1 MASILYFEE
10 LDLLML
16 LKVRWLYWNAWRIWC
31 FHPSPNFCVS
41 ISTPGTE
48 LDLLNEANSTYSV
61 PLQPPCRQP
70 GTWVLGTVAE
80 HKGCCR
86 ELGIIQPHSRA
97 ALAEHHSVSLKCRG
111 VCLSVNPAARLVSRL
126 DLSLALL
133 WSCLQPQCW
142 SVLLDV
148 EAWGCVC
155 HGTAP
160 AMAPVGLTRIPLCS
174 QCHWDVSLPARG
186 GPEIW
191 SSPYLC
197 HAEISSSSS
206 SNPKQTSQWGR
217 KASAKSNL
225 LNSLYRSVEM
235 NFHYPAN
242 CCMGRPL
249 TP

>member
-31 FHPSPNFCVS
+31 FHPSPSFCVS

-142 SVLLDV
+142 SVQGCAGACWEQLLSPAAV
-148 EAWGCVC
+148 GCGGLGLC
-155 HGTAP
+155 LPCPGTAP

-197 HAEISSSSS
+197 HVEISSSSS
-206 SNPKQTSQWGR
+206 SNPKQTSQWG
-217 KASAKSNL
+217 KKGQ
-225 LNSLYRSVEM
+225 
-235 NFHYPAN
+235 
-242 CCMGRPL
+242 CKI
-249 TP
+249 